1 VRCECGVT
9 GVFVA
14 MLPCC
19 HVANRLETI
28 MDSDRIMVMDQG
40 VVVEFDTP
48 LNLLNIGNA
57 GILYGLCE
65 ATGAMPHLRDIAE
78 QHAAGAQ

>member
-1 VRCECGVT
+1 
-9 GVFVA
+9 
-14 MLPCC
+14 
-19 HVANRLETI
+19 